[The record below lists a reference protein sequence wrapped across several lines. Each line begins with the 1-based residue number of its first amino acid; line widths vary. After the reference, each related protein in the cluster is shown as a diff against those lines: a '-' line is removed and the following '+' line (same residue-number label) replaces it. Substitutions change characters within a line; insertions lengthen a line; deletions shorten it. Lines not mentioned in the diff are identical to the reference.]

1 MLKNE
6 YAQESCRVRNKR
18 KKLERIE
25 HAARRLFAKHG
36 FEGTTTR
43 AIAEAAEIGTG
54 TLFVYFPEKLDLL
67 MHVYRQDLEQIIFSE
82 LDALPAD
89 LPLADSCLRV
99 FDAVY
104 DFYDKDAP
112 LARTFVKELM
122 FLKLERQAELFAT
135 TVRYV
140 ERLGELVTAAKE
152 RGEVHANVPAPLA
165 AHQLFGLY
173 YWGLVNW
180 LAGLFDR
187 RQLSVQMRMSIDL
200 FMQGLAVPGALQK
213 GETDAT

>member
-1 MLKNE
+1 MLKDE
-6 YAQESCRVRNKR
+6 RTQESLRDRSKR

-25 HAARRLFAKHG
+25 RAARRLFAKHG

-43 AIAEAAEIGTG
+43 AIAEAAKIGAG

-67 MHVYRQDLEQIIFSE
+67 AHLYQQDLERVVFGE
-82 LDALPAD
+82 LDALPGD
-89 LPLADSCLRV
+89 LPLAESCMRL
-99 FDAVY
+99 FDASY
-104 DFYDKDAP
+104 DFYATDPA

-122 FLKLERQAELFAT
+122 FLRLERQAELFNT

-140 ERLGELVTAAKE
+140 DRIGQLVTAAKD
-152 RGEVHANVPAPLA
+152 RGEVRADVPAPLA

-187 RQLSVQMRMSIDL
+187 RQVSVHMRMSLDL
-200 FMQGLAVPGALQK
+200 LVRGLAAPTPEQQG
-213 GETDAT
+213 GTYER

>member
-1 MLKNE
+1 MLNNE
-6 YAQESCRVRNKR
+6 RAQESRRDRSKR
-18 KKLERIE
+18 EKLERIE
-25 HAARRLFAKHG
+25 REARRLFSKHG

-67 MHVYRQDLEQIIFSE
+67 AHLYRQDLERTIYEE

-104 DFYDKDAP
+104 DFYAKDPA

-122 FLKLERQAELFAT
+122 FLGIERQAELFAL
-135 TVRYV
+135 TVRYI
-140 ERLGELVTAAKE
+140 ERIAELITAAKQ
-152 RGEVHANVPAPLA
+152 RGEVRADVPAPLA

-187 RQLSVQMRMSIDL
+187 RQLTAQMRMSIDL
-200 FMQGLAVPGALQK
+200 LMRGMAVPSAEQEG
-213 GETDAT
+213 GTNGR

>member
-1 MLKNE
+1 MLKYE
-6 YAQESCRVRNKR
+6 RAQESRRDRSKR
-18 KKLERIE
+18 EKLERIE
-25 HAARRLFAKHG
+25 GAARRLFAERG

-67 MHVYRQDLEQIIFSE
+67 VYLYRHDLERIIYRE

-89 LPLADSCLRV
+89 LPLGESCLRV

-104 DFYDKDAP
+104 DFYEQDAT

-122 FLKLERQAELFAT
+122 FLELERQADMFAT
-135 TVRYV
+135 TVRYI
-140 ERLGELVTAAKE
+140 ERIAELVTAAVE
-152 RGEVHANVPAPLA
+152 RGEVRADVPAPLA

-187 RQLSVQMRMSIDL
+187 RQLSAHMRMSIDL
-200 FMQGLAVPGALQK
+200 LLQGLAVPDAEQK
-213 GETDAT
+213 GGTDAR